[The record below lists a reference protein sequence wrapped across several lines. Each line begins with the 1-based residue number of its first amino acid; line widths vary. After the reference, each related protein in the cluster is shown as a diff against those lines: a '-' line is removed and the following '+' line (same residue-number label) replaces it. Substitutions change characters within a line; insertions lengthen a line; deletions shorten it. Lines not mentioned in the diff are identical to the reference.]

1 MTRSRSL
8 KLSDPESY
16 QAAVLADWK
25 ILVTK
30 KGDFQTE
37 LTQLEMSQLWM
48 QRAQE
53 SLPRVVRSAVSAERP
68 PIFFLT
74 GVDQP
79 TMHHSG
85 IDVSSGDLV
94 AVGSGSEHHHRTDAA
109 CRWATISLARGDLA
123 TAGQALVGRDLT
135 VPSVTTRFRPSP
147 PLMLRLMKLHETA
160 EQLAKSSAGI
170 TAQPARA
177 LEHAMV
183 HALIMCLTEG
193 TPAEINLGRRRHLAI
208 VAQFEDL
215 LAANHTRA
223 LYLGEICAAVGVSER
238 TLRLICQEHLGMG
251 PIRYLWLRRMNL
263 ARNALVLADPT
274 KSTVTEIATEFGFW
288 ELGRFSVEYRAL
300 FGEAP
305 SVSLNRPPQDPPKSK
320 SVNAEFA

>member
-1 MTRSRSL
+1 MARSRTL
-8 KLSDPESY
+8 NFSDPKSY
-16 QAAVLADWK
+16 QAAVHAEWE

-30 KGDFQTE
+30 KGNFKTE
-37 LTQLEMSQLWM
+37 FSQLEMSQLWM
-48 QRAQE
+48 QRAHE
-53 SLPRVVRSAVSAERP
+53 ALPRVVRSAVSAERP

-74 GVDQP
+74 GADQP

-109 CRWATISLARGDLA
+109 CHWATISLARGDLA

-135 VPSVTTRFRPSP
+135 VPSVTTRFRPSA
-147 PLMLRLMKLHETA
+147 PLMLRLIKLHETA

-170 TAQPARA
+170 AAQPARA
-177 LEHAMV
+177 LEHAMI
-183 HALIMCLTEG
+183 HALVTCLTEG
-193 TPAEINLGRRRHLAI
+193 IPAEINSGRRRHLAI

-223 LYLGEICAAVGVSER
+223 LYLAEICAAVGVSER

-274 KSTVTEIATEFGFW
+274 KATVTEIATEFGFW
-288 ELGRFSVEYRAL
+288 ELGRFSGEYRAL
-300 FGEAP
+300 FGESP
-305 SVSLNRPPQDPPKSK
+305 SASLNRPSQDPPQSK

>member
-1 MTRSRSL
+1 VKDVVMARSRTF
-8 KLSDPESY
+8 KFSDPKSY
-16 QAAVLADWK
+16 QAAVLAEWE
-25 ILVTK
+25 ILVTG

-37 LTQLEMSQLWM
+37 LTQLEMSQLWL
-48 QRAQE
+48 QRAHE
-53 SLPRVVRSAVSAERP
+53 DLPRVVRSTVSVERP
-68 PIFFLT
+68 PFFFLT
-74 GVDQP
+74 GADQP

-85 IDVSSGDLV
+85 IDVSFGDLI

-109 CRWATISLARGDLA
+109 CQWATISLSRSDLA
-123 TAGQALVGRDLT
+123 SAGEALVGRDLT

-147 PLMLRLMKLHETA
+147 SQVLRLMRLHEVA
-160 EQLAKSSAGI
+160 EQLAARSTGI
-170 TAQPARA
+170 AVQTARA

-183 HALIMCLTEG
+183 HALVMCLTEG

-208 VAQFEDL
+208 LAQFEDL

-263 ARNALVLADPT
+263 ARNALVLADPK

-300 FGEAP
+300 FGEGP
-305 SVSLNRPPQDPPKSK
+305 SVSLNRPRKTRQNP
-320 SVNAEFA
+320 NL